1 MVEGFGGTFYFHRG
15 GGAVGG
21 GFRGHVNR
29 GVAIFGG
36 IGFFADGLGDVWLG
50 GVFEFVVLLE
60 KVVRE
65 GRVEESI
72 YVEVRRY

>member
-1 MVEGFGGTFYFHRG
+1 
-15 GGAVGG
+15 
-21 GFRGHVNR
+21 
-29 GVAIFGG
+29 VAIFGG
-36 IGFFADGLGDVWLG
+36 SGFFADGLGDVWLG